1 MDLPPRGPPARRD
14 PRAAGPRNHPRAV
27 RPTGDLLTRTLGD
40 PTSLPRVSSGQG
52 SGSGQDPVATGRT
65 RRPADSIPGVAPIPK
80 LLERAGVV
88 VGHALGERLDRAV
101 HDRHREL
108 LESLGWAHALDRAE
122 AAFVEAGA
130 DPKPGNRLD
139 VLIDGSEFL
148 PLVAEELSRATSHV
162 HLAGWFLS
170 PELHLTREDEPT
182 VVRNVL
188 AELAERIPVRVL
200 VWKGAPIP
208 AFRPSR
214 GDVRE
219 ALESLTRH
227 TRIKGAAD
235 ACTGFTHC
243 HHEKTIVIDDRVAFV
258 GGIDLTLDGGDP
270 FDTPTHRAR
279 GGIGWHD
286 VATRIEGPAV
296 VDVAEHFRLRW
307 RRPGGELL
315 PPATQPEKAGD
326 LELQVTRTVPG
337 KTYRALPRGDYSI
350 LGSYIGALRSAEH
363 FVYLE
368 NQFLWSPEIVE
379 VLAEKLRNPPNDDFR
394 ILVLLPARAND
405 GADVSR
411 GQVAALIHAD
421 DGDERFLACTVYA
434 RAGKLRDI
442 VYVHSKVGIV
452 DDRWLT
458 VGSANLNAH
467 SLFHDTEMNVTSL
480 DEDLARETR
489 RRLWAEHLEVETTAL
504 GESPAQ
510 IIDEQWRPIGA
521 DQLARLEA
529 GEPLT
534 HRLVMLPGVS
544 RRRRRILGPMQS
556 RLYDV

>member
-1 MDLPPRGPPARRD
+1 MIRPMGERD
-14 PRAAGPRNHPRAV
+14 
-27 RPTGDLLTRTLGD
+27 D
-40 PTSLPRVSSGQG
+40 RVS
-52 SGSGQDPVATGRT
+52 TGRIP
-65 RRPADSIPGVAPIPK
+65 RPADAIPGLAPVPR
-80 LLERAGVV
+80 LLERAGIV

-101 HDRHREL
+101 HDRHRAL
-108 LESLGWAHALDRAE
+108 LRSFGWEHALQGSVAGFARG
-122 AAFVEAGA
+122 GA
-130 DPKPGNRLD
+130 DPRPGNRLD
-139 VLIDGSEFL
+139 VLIDGVEAL
-148 PLVAEELSRATSHV
+148 PLIAEELAQARSHV

-170 PELHLTREDEPT
+170 PELQLTREDEP
-182 VVRNVL
+182 VVLRNLL
-188 AELAERIPVRVL
+188 AELAERIDVRVL
-200 VWKGAPIP
+200 LWSGAPIP

-214 GDVRE
+214 GDVRN
-219 ALESLTRH
+219 ALEGLTRH

-235 ACTGFTHC
+235 CRTGLTHC

-307 RRPGGELL
+307 RSPGGEAL
-315 PPATQPEKAGD
+315 PQPVAPEPAGE
-326 LELQVTRTVPG
+326 LELQITRTVPA
-337 KTYRALPRGDYSI
+337 KTYRTLRRGDYSI
-350 LGSYIGALRSAEH
+350 LASYIAALRSAESH
-363 FVYLE
+363 VYLE
-368 NQFLWSPEIVE
+368 NQFLWSPEIVD
-379 VLAEKLRNPPNDDFR
+379 VLADKLRDPPSDDFR
-394 ILVLLPARAND
+394 LLVLLPARAND

-421 DGDERFLACTVYA
+421 DGAERFLACTVYA

-442 VYVHSKVGIV
+442 VYVHGKVGIV

-458 VGSANLNAH
+458 AGSANLNAH
-467 SLFHDTEMNVTSL
+467 SLFHDTEMNVACL
-480 DEDLARETR
+480 DPELARGTR
-489 RRLWAEHLEVETTAL
+489 LRLWSEHLEADENEID
-504 GESPAQ
+504 GPAARV
-510 IIDEQWRPIGA
+510 IDERWRPIGQE
-521 DQLARLEA
+521 QLQRLEA
-529 GEPLT
+529 GEPLS